1 MSLFKRKVNPMD
13 ESIRLDRKSFEALA
27 GQTRV
32 RALKSLLKR
41 RKTLTELSGELG
53 LSPSTMKEHLDVLV
67 DSELIRQV
75 DEGRKWKYYEL
86 TRKGRQIAEPH
97 ELRVWIILGLSI
109 VAAAAAI
116 FNLLSAFQA
125 PAYPV
130 GTFDEAAPPE
140 GGFMLGAAASGEGE
154 TLPPEPI
161 AAYGAEAAAQD
172 SSGGAPPEGEMRTLA
187 SEGIHEKSSTFA
199 EAPTESRPPFMQV
212 GIAAAAVLILTWAI
226 FYARGEGVL

>member
-1 MSLFKRKVNPMD
+1 MD
-13 ESIRLDRKSFEALA
+13 ESIKLDRKSFEALA

-32 RALKSLLKR
+32 KALKSLLKR
-41 RKTLTELSGELG
+41 RKTLTELSEELQ

-67 DSELIRQV
+67 DSELITQV

-86 TRKGRQIAEPH
+86 TRKGKQIAEPH

-109 VAAAAAI
+109 VAAVAAI

-125 PAYPV
+125 PYPT
-130 GTFDEAAPPE
+130 GTFGEASPQDA
-140 GGFMLGAAASGEGE
+140 GILMLGGAAAPEEEMAFPE
-154 TLPPEPI
+154 TA
-161 AAYGAEAAAQD
+161 AAYGAEVV
-172 SSGGAPPEGEMRTLA
+172 SGDNSGAPPEDGMRTLA
-187 SEGIHEKSSTFA
+187 TADMQGKSSFE
-199 EAPTESRPPFMQV
+199 EAASEPRIPFMQV